1 MTHILVV
8 DDEKSIRLTVS
19 EFLKDAGY
27 IVETAE
33 DADEALEILSTT
45 KMDVVVS
52 DIVLPRITGIDLL
65 KSIRNASPNVQV
77 ILMTGEPN
85 VETASEA
92 VRAGAFDYL
101 TKPVTKEKITR
112 IVSHACKVKVVDDE
126 RRRLEKENKEYQKNL
141 EKLVEERTK
150 SLSES
155 EERFKSLHN
164 ASFGGIAIHDKGIIL
179 ECNLGLSE
187 MTGYSVEELIGMD
200 GLLLI
205 AEKSRS
211 YVMSNI
217 QSGYEKSYE
226 AFGLRKNGDQ
236 YPLRL
241 EARNVHYKGKP
252 VRTVE
257 FRDITERKQIE
268 EALRHNEEMI
278 LSSQSVANICSYST
292 NLDVNEIEKSAWVC
306 SPEFY
311 KIFGIDETYP
321 HTIEGWANFIHPDYR
336 KEVFE
341 YHESVVKERKIF
353 NRDYKIIRINDGAE
367 RWVHG
372 TGKLEFD
379 EKGNPARMHGAI
391 QDITER
397 KEAEKILL
405 ESEQRYRTLSN
416 SSFEA

>member
-1 MTHILVV
+1 
-8 DDEKSIRLTVS
+8 
-19 EFLKDAGY
+19 
-27 IVETAE
+27 
-33 DADEALEILSTT
+33 
-45 KMDVVVS
+45 
-52 DIVLPRITGIDLL
+52 
-65 KSIRNASPNVQV
+65 
-77 ILMTGEPN
+77 MTGEPN

-241 EARNVHYKGKP
+241 EARNVHYKGKQ

-292 NLDVNEIEKSAWVC
+292 NLDVN
-306 SPEFY
+306 
-311 KIFGIDETYP
+311 
-321 HTIEGWANFIHPDYR
+321 
-336 KEVFE
+336 
-341 YHESVVKERKIF
+341 
-353 NRDYKIIRINDGAE
+353 
-367 RWVHG
+367 
-372 TGKLEFD
+372 
-379 EKGNPARMHGAI
+379 
-391 QDITER
+391 
-397 KEAEKILL
+397 
-405 ESEQRYRTLSN
+405 
-416 SSFEA
+416 